1 MLQASLKQRCL
12 CINPKENLQQFTMA
26 PCQPWLLPRVRLG
39 SCPRPNSAGHNC
51 HMLPSDMD
59 SFSGH
64 TQRIWLRL
72 GHHRCGGCEQR
83 WGVAVMETCWGLC
96 QAVAPHSYS
105 PWGTGPWGTGDMGC
119 TKALLNI
126 RCRWVGSG
134 HCQGWEHR
142 SQGGS
147 NPFTV
152 RIDFAV
158 LDGGLP
164 WLHGACYVIS
174 VMSDSLRPCEQ

>member
-1 MLQASLKQRCL
+1 M
-12 CINPKENLQQFTMA
+12 
-26 PCQPWLLPRVRLG
+26 RLA

-59 SFSGH
+59 SFFGH
-64 TQRIWLRL
+64 TQRIWLSL
-72 GHHRCGGCEQR
+72 GHHRCGWCEQR
-83 WGVAVMETCWGLC
+83 WGAAVMETCWGLC

-105 PWGTGPWGTGDMGC
+105 PPGAQVTWGYTE
-119 TKALLNI
+119 ALLNI

-147 NPFTV
+147 NSFTV

-164 WLHGACYVIS
+164 WLQGACYVVS
-174 VMSDSLRPCEQ
+174 VMSTSLRPCEQ